1 MRKFAET
8 KPIIFEIIL
17 FIIAMAVAL
26 LLSLA
31 GQMVSIYNELA
42 VAIGRIIVGILLVL
56 IFRHCFMG
64 SRPFSGLKYA
74 LPALLFVLWNVI
86 YNPISGMRF
95 TVPTAE
101 TIILGLAPAIFEE
114 VIFRGIFIYNLR
126 EKGRSPMAMLI
137 ISAVL
142 FGIVH
147 LTNVAGMSF
156 ANALVQTIYAIVI
169 GLVLGAVYI
178 KSGDIVSVIVI
189 HALIDIS
196 SHLFVGDTETSV
208 PVIIVFALLLIVEAI
223 YAIWIILKEQ
233 RSGGGMT
240 ETDTV

>member
-17 FIIAMAVAL
+17 FIVAMAAAL
-26 LLSLA
+26 ILSLA
-31 GQMVSIYNELA
+31 GQLFSCPSELA
-42 VAIGRIIVGILLVL
+42 VAVGRIIVGILLFL
-56 IFRHCFMG
+56 FFRHCFKG
-64 SRPFSGLKYA
+64 CRPFSGIKYI

-86 YNPISGMRF
+86 YDPISGMHF
-95 TVPTAE
+95 TAPTAE
-101 TIILGLAPAIFEE
+101 TILLGLAPAIFEE
-114 VIFRGIFIYNLR
+114 VIFRGIFLYNLR
-126 EKGRSPMAMLI
+126 ESKKTPMAMLI

-156 ANALVQTIYAIVI
+156 ANALVQTIYAVVI

-196 SHLFVGDTETSV
+196 SRLFVGTNDTPF
-208 PVIIVFALLLIVEAI
+208 PVLIVFVLLLIIEAI
-223 YAIWIILKEQ
+223 YAIRIISKEQ
-233 RSGGGMT
+233 RIGGMT
-240 ETDTV
+240 ETGTE